1 MPEMTLLR
9 GVGIGLVLIVATG
22 CRPRSRNMLVAYVQG
37 EVLLPALTSAIWNV
51 DETKECE
58 IATRD
63 DLSNPPSDE
72 RGDLLL
78 CGDKTRFAWS
88 QTWLR
93 GDIKSQIY
101 QSAKE
106 QAVKF
111 HSIGHSGPHKGS
123 PSWWRCRRTLD
134 GIDCRW

>member
-1 MPEMTLLR
+1 
-9 GVGIGLVLIVATG
+9 
-22 CRPRSRNMLVAYVQG
+22 MLVAYVQG
-37 EVLLPALTSAIWNV
+37 DVLLPALTSAIWNV